1 MLMGLLQTLGIRTNS
16 TPKVEAQYAPAVMDT
31 SYGYGY
37 FNTGS
42 ANGLGL
48 NSITRDYATQVPT
61 VKRCRDLIA
70 GVIATLDLELYNK
83 TTGKE
88 LGRPKWLEQPDYRQ
102 PRSVTMAW
110 TIDSLIFYNLA
121 YWRVTEQYADD
132 GRPSRFEWVANT
144 RITFTTNKFGTE
156 IDEYFV
162 DGVRCPMSGVGS
174 LITFQGLNA
183 GGVLQTGA
191 RTIQAALD
199 LEKAAAVSAATPM
212 PTGYIKN
219 TGADLPESQIS
230 GLLAAWKAS
239 RMNRSTAYLTST
251 LSYETTGFS
260 PKDMMYNEAAQF
272 LSTQIARLMGVPAW
286 MVSSDMNNSMTYQ
299 NILDSRKEYLA
310 YTLQPYIS
318 AVENRL
324 SMDDVTNARNVVRFS
339 VDETF
344 LRADAMERLNVIE
357 KMLNLGLIDIDQ
369 AKEMEDLTPEGNESM
384 EREDDDAEETVEED
398 SLDTG
403 NELGL

>member
-1 MLMGLLQTLGIRTNS
+1 MLMGLLQTLGLRNTA
-16 TPKVEAQYAPAVMDT
+16 TPKVEAQYAPAIMDT

-37 FNTGS
+37 FNTGTS
-42 ANGLGL
+42 NSLGVG
-48 NSITRDYATQVPT
+48 SIGRDAAMQVPT
-61 VKRCRDLIA
+61 VARCRNLIA
-70 GVIATLDLELYNK
+70 GVIASLDLELYNK

-88 LGRPKWLEQPDYRQ
+88 LGKPRWLEQPDIRQ

-121 YWRVTEQYADD
+121 YWRISERYADD
-132 GRPSRFEWVANT
+132 GRPSRFEWISNNRVT
-144 RITFTTNKFGTE
+144 YTTNKFGTE
-156 IDEYFV
+156 IDQYFI
-162 DGVRCPMSGVGS
+162 DGYEVAMTDIV
-174 LITFQGLNA
+174 TFQGLNGA
-183 GGVLQTGA
+183 GVLQSGA
-191 RTIQAALD
+191 RTIQASLD

-212 PTGYIKN
+212 PTGYLKN
-219 TGADLPESQIS
+219 TGADLPEAQIS

-239 RMNRSTAYLTST
+239 RLNRSTAYLTST

-260 PKDMMYNEAAQF
+260 PKDMSYNESLQF
-272 LSTQIARLMGVPAW
+272 LSTQVARLMGVPAW
-286 MVSSDMNNSMTYQ
+286 MVSADMNNSMTYQ
-299 NILDSRKEYLA
+299 NILDSRKEFLA

-324 SMDDVTNARNVVRFS
+324 SLDDITNNRNVVRFA
-339 VDETF
+339 VDDTF

-369 AKEMEDLTPEGNESM
+369 AKEMEDLTPDGNESELEDM
-384 EREDDDAEETVEED
+384 EEED
-398 SLDTG
+398 TLDPG